1 MNTTSGAGKVY
12 ERNENG
18 VTTFVSIREG
28 LAEINHAQMA
38 GKRDVRTMSS
48 ITRTD
53 FAIEYKDGRSV
64 RLVRVDAP
72 APEGYAQ
79 GQAVVVRRP
88 GQAPITGT
96 VAHMHTA
103 PGYVAVLD
111 DRHCAVSNYPTRFVS
126 AVEAAE
132 EASAERTAL
141 IQRHADGNHFRGR
154 VITVRGK
161 DYVVTPIVPAE
172 SQSTKHAP
180 KGWVPKAY
188 VTYWSVR
195 NGERFGSTRTAGPDD
210 KLGTVGRAVWD
221 AANAHS
227 A

>member
-1 MNTTSGAGKVY
+1 MNTTSGAGEVY
-12 ERNENG
+12 ERTEDG
-18 VTTFVSIREG
+18 SITHVSIREG
-28 LAEINHAQMA
+28 LDEINHAQMT
-38 GKRDVRTMSS
+38 GKRDVKTMSS

-53 FAIEYKDGRSV
+53 FAIEYKDGRKV

-88 GQAPITGT
+88 GQAPVMGT
-96 VAHMHTA
+96 VAHIHTA
-103 PGYVAVLD
+103 PGYVAVMD
-111 DRHCAVSNYPTRFVS
+111 DRHRAVSSYPARFVS
-126 AVEAAE
+126 AVETAE
-132 EASAERTAL
+132 EARAERTAL
-141 IQRHADGNHFRGR
+141 IQRHADGNHSRGR

-161 DYVVTPIVPAE
+161 DYVVTPVVPAE

-210 KLGTVGRAVWD
+210 KPGTVGCAVWD
-221 AANAHS
+221 AVNAPS
-227 A
+227 V